1 MCFNKFAIVICMF
14 LTIGNYND
22 DLLNKNIF
30 TLFNNY
36 FDICQNDN
44 TSKQA
49 NLDQDMKNA
58 NESKQEK
65 QEEQEEQEKQEKQ
78 EEQEKQEAALYD
90 KKMDYYDKENDY
102 DYILNN
108 LPLRSVDEILNRQGF
123 SEFSF
128 SKLVKAIA
136 KGDKDYIKSTITK
149 EIRNNIFED
158 YSENKKLMLEVIVI
172 VLIGTVF
179 SNISNSLGDG
189 FISEN
194 GFYIT
199 YMLLTSV
206 LLASYFISVGIVE
219 SCMTKLIGLLKIIIP
234 IYGLAMNYVG
244 QSIMASGMYQVVM
257 LGILVVEF
265 VIKNIVLVIGKYY
278 VMVTIINNINKLDRF
293 SKLTKF
299 LKQASNWI
307 LKTSVVVIIGF
318 NIVKNLI
325 NPELDA
331 IGRDTVKRVISVIPG
346 GNMIN
351 MLSGTLLGSGIII
364 KNCIGVT
371 GMLLIIFV
379 VAFPVIRIFIL
390 MLMVRFTMIIIQ
402 PLGEKRYVNAIEALA
417 GGMDILLNA
426 MISGVAMFL
435 LTIAIMAYG
444 GRG

>member
-1 MCFNKFAIVICMF
+1 MF

-65 QEEQEEQEKQEKQ
+65 QEEQ

-172 VLIGTVF
+172 VLIVL
-179 SNISNSLGDG
+179 NLG
-189 FISEN
+189 
-194 GFYIT
+194 
-199 YMLLTSV
+199 L
-206 LLASYFISVGIVE
+206 
-219 SCMTKLIGLLKIIIP
+219 
-234 IYGLAMNYVG
+234 
-244 QSIMASGMYQVVM
+244 
-257 LGILVVEF
+257 
-265 VIKNIVLVIGKYY
+265 
-278 VMVTIINNINKLDRF
+278 
-293 SKLTKF
+293 
-299 LKQASNWI
+299 
-307 LKTSVVVIIGF
+307 
-318 NIVKNLI
+318 
-325 NPELDA
+325 
-331 IGRDTVKRVISVIPG
+331 
-346 GNMIN
+346 
-351 MLSGTLLGSGIII
+351 
-364 KNCIGVT
+364 
-371 GMLLIIFV
+371 
-379 VAFPVIRIFIL
+379 
-390 MLMVRFTMIIIQ
+390 
-402 PLGEKRYVNAIEALA
+402 
-417 GGMDILLNA
+417 
-426 MISGVAMFL
+426 MISSKSPL
-435 LTIAIMAYG
+435 S
-444 GRG
+444 